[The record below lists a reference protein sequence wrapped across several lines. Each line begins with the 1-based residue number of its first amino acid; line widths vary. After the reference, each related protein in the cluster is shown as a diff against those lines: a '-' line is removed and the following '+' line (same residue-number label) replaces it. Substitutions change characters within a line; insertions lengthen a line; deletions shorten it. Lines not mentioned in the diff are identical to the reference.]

1 MSFHCL
7 SDGTIVVVSLSHA
20 DLGAKAVFL
29 LPIACLAMKPD
40 DVVVQLKRNGSF
52 DQLRKQLLTD
62 FQNEVPTDLQVLM
75 VKLMGFILA
84 WRKSISC
91 QDQQLY
97 GVHDSQ
103 GSYAT
108 GKGPIGI
115 PFVGNEWTGKV
126 RSCQYFIVQCNE
138 LVFNREGMYQ
148 SVKEQVLEN
157 MLQKKDYQD
166 QIDEQMEQVL
176 ASRQESSSS
185 WCDAVMCWIQQVTGP
200 SARLLF
206 HYATNTECLFR
217 NVKLMATFIMWCK
230 QRLRMA

>member
-126 RSCQYFIVQCNE
+126 RSVNTLLFSVMNLSLIGKACINQSRSKFLETCYKRRITKIRSMSRWNKFL
-138 LVFNREGMYQ
+138 LV
-148 SVKEQVLEN
+148 VK
-157 MLQKKDYQD
+157 
-166 QIDEQMEQVL
+166 
-176 ASRQESSSS
+176 SRHHHDVMQ
-185 WCDAVMCWIQQVTGP
+185 WCVGF
-200 SARLLF
+200 SRLLVLQLACF
-206 HYATNTECLFR
+206 STMQPIPNAYSETSS
-217 NVKLMATFIMWCK
+217 
-230 QRLRMA
+230 